1 MGLTIPL
8 HFSESDFI
16 KACIHKEDWARRKLY
31 EDSYHLL
38 LGVSSRYA
46 SDQEQAVDILHD
58 SYLKIF
64 QNIHRYECGTSLTSW
79 MRRIV
84 VNTAIDYY
92 RKEKIRQTEEITD
105 ARLFDKAV
113 GNTSLSQCSMDEIV
127 EAIQQLSPAYR
138 TVFNLFV
145 VEGYS
150 HKEIGEQLGITESTS
165 RSNLA
170 KARLNLQKIVSLK
183 ELYHE

>member
-1 MGLTIPL
+1 MALTIPL
-8 HFSESDFI
+8 LISESDFI
-16 KACIHKEDWARRKLY
+16 KACILKENWARKKLY
-31 EDSYHLL
+31 EESYHLL

-46 SDQEQAVDILHD
+46 SNREQAVDILHD

-64 QNIHRYECGTSLTSW
+64 QNIHKYECGTSLNSW

-84 VNTAIDYY
+84 VNTSIDYY
-92 RKEKIRQTEEITD
+92 RKEKVRQTEEIAD
-105 ARLFDKAV
+105 DRLLDKTIS
-113 GNTSLSQCSMDEIV
+113 NDSISKCSMDEIV
-127 EAIQQLSPAYR
+127 EAIQKLSPTYR

-150 HKEIGEQLGITESTS
+150 HKEISEQLGITESTS